1 MSVEFLT
8 LTEREK
14 FQYCPTLPPTS
25 PMRDWRWWSLVV
37 PSVATAF
44 GLFLFGVFAVGFTQ
58 LRDLPDQIKFIV
70 VALGAVCIPFGSELG
85 TVSSV
90 IEIFR
95 KHFGPTGATKLDWA
109 GLITSTC
116 TSITGVILSWAYLLS
131 SDTAWSSDVRT
142 WGPLVFGALMVL
154 DFTFSLLETGA
165 YLGSYDKRF
174 QEWYKRDFSPWIK
187 KKEKM
192 LDKRVE
198 EEYNWGTGLKKWPE
212 EPPVKEDDTPV
223 KLPEWSTDRLDAFA
237 QAMQATALR
246 SRDYDGIAGDT
257 IVATDPSN
265 GKDYGA
271 RVTMRKLDSGE
282 VEIEDI
288 EHLHPAVA
296 RSILEE

>member
-14 FQYCPTLPPTS
+14 FQYCPTPPPTP
-25 PMRDWRWWSLVV
+25 PMRDWRWWSLVI

-58 LRDLPDQIKFIV
+58 LRELPEEIKFVV
-70 VALGAVCIPFGSELG
+70 VALGAICIPFGSELG
-85 TVSSV
+85 AVSSV

-95 KHFGPTGATKLDWA
+95 KHFGPTGATRLDWT

-131 SDTAWSSDVRT
+131 SDTAWSEDVKT

-174 QEWYKRDFSPWIK
+174 HDWYNKEFTPWIK

-192 LDKRVE
+192 LDKRRE
-198 EEYNWGTGLKKWPE
+198 EEYNWDTGLKKWPD
-212 EPPVKEDDTPV
+212 EPPVKKDDTPI
-223 KLPEWSTDRLDAFA
+223 KPPEWSNDRLDAFA

-246 SRDYDGIAGDT
+246 SKEYDNITGET
-257 IVATDPSN
+257 IIGTDPGN

-271 RVTMRKLDSGE
+271 KVTMRKLDSGE
-282 VEIEDI
+282 VQIEDI
-288 EHLHPAVA
+288 EYLHPAVA
-296 RSILEE
+296 RAILEE